1 MKRFIKYSLFA
12 LAFSLC
18 TALFAGCSG
27 CVWFPFVFV
36 NSCKSCSNDRSSL
49 WALRGADWISF
60 SDEENRLGFRITD
73 GNYFGGYGYITVE
86 GESTRAFFD
95 INGYYGKIDVYLVD
109 DITNNNP
116 LFIFE
121 AEYVNKNGKQGI
133 KIESTVRS
141 ASGDDYTDVYL
152 NMTKVTDK
160 SQIKPYE
167 YFVTF
172 TDTDGN
178 LRVRGDESSNL
189 FTTRLYGYA
198 TVVTEGRDREVEIE
212 IFFRDD
218 FTFVIYDLTSMS
230 SVLVDAENKP
240 VVYGTYERIEE
251 KTYSLYII
259 EDRLF
264 TTEVAREQFSAYPYI
279 TLCA

>member
-1 MKRFIKYSLFA
+1 M
-12 LAFSLC
+12 
-18 TALFAGCSG
+18 
-27 CVWFPFVFV
+27 
-36 NSCKSCSNDRSSL
+36 
-49 WALRGADWISF
+49 
-60 SDEENRLGFRITD
+60 GFRITD

-178 LRVRGDESSNL
+178 LRVRGDESSNM

>member
-1 MKRFIKYSLFA
+1 MKRFIKYSFFA

-18 TALFAGCSG
+18 AALFAVCAG
-27 CVWFPFVFV
+27 CVWFPFAFTK
-36 NSCKSCSNDRSSL
+36 SCKSCSRYPSSL
-49 WALRGADWISF
+49 QSLRRAGWLSF
-60 SDEENRLGFRITD
+60 SDGENRLGFRITD

-86 GESTRAFFD
+86 GESTKAFFD
-95 INGYYGKIDVYLVD
+95 INGYYGKINVYLVD
-109 DITNNNP
+109 EITNDNA

-141 ASGDDYTDVYL
+141 ASGDDYEGVFL
-152 NMTKVTDK
+152 NMTDITDK
-160 SQIKPYE
+160 SDIKPYE
-167 YFVTF
+167 YFNSF
-172 TDTDGN
+172 TDADGN
-178 LRVRGDESSNL
+178 LRVRGGEYSNL

-218 FTFVIYDLTSMS
+218 FTFAIYDLTSMS
-230 SVLVDAENKP
+230 SVLVDADNKP

-259 EDRLF
+259 NDGLF
-264 TTEVAREQFSAYPYI
+264 TTDVAREQFSAYPYI